1 MHVLTKVFVVLSV
14 VLSIVLSA
22 MTVVYAVNVDRV
34 RTAYVTL
41 QSKEAATN
49 AKYSDVASQAAT
61 AQSKAAA
68 QLADVQNQLNDAVA
82 RVRSLE
88 QEKANLLTAKNKAEA
103 ALSSIESKIAELG
116 ETARTQASLITSYR
130 DENSTLRN
138 NELNYRKQALEMDE
152 RLSDLE
158 SQREVLDQRFK
169 AAQEQIADL
178 QKQVAGGTAT
188 AAAGGTDQPFT
199 YAGPRIQGTVE
210 EVQQDPA
217 TGRQLV
223 RLNVGTNDR
232 VAKSMKFLVV
242 RDNQFLCNVVV
253 TQPDVRW
260 SIGVVD
266 SLNKKVDV
274 RPGDII
280 LSRAD

>member
-34 RTAYVTL
+34 RTAYVSL
-41 QSKEAATN
+41 QAQKAATD
-49 AKYSDVASQAAT
+49 AKYSDIASQDAT
-61 AQSKAAA
+61 ARAKAAA
-68 QLADVQNQLNDAVA
+68 QLADVQNQLNDAIA

-116 ETARTQASLITSYR
+116 ETARTQAGLIQSYR

-138 NELNYRKQALEMDE
+138 NELTYRKQALEMDA

-169 AAQEQIADL
+169 AAQEQIVDL
-178 QKQVAGGTAT
+178 QKQVSGGTAT
-188 AAAGGTDQPFT
+188 AASGGADQPFT
-199 YAGPRIQGTVE
+199 YSGPRIQGTVQ

-223 RLNVGTNDR
+223 RLNIGTNER
-232 VAKSMKFLVV
+232 VAKSMKFLVI

-266 SLNKKVDV
+266 SLNKAVDV
-274 RPGDII
+274 RPGDIV

>member
-34 RTAYVTL
+34 RAAYVSL
-41 QSKEAATN
+41 QAKEAATN
-49 AKYSDVASQAAT
+49 AKYGDIASQTAT
-61 AQSKAAA
+61 TNSKAAA
-68 QLADVQNQLNDAVA
+68 QLADVQNGLNDANA

-116 ETARTQASLITSYR
+116 ETVRTQASLITSYR
-130 DENSTLRN
+130 EENSALRN
-138 NELNYRKQALEMDE
+138 NELTYRQRGLEMDE
-152 RLSDLE
+152 RLADLE
-158 SQREVLDQRFK
+158 SQREVLDQRYK

-178 QKQVAGGTAT
+178 QKQVSGGTAT
-188 AAAGGTDQPFT
+188 AAGGATQPFV
-199 YAGPRIQGTVE
+199 YSGPRIQGTIE
-210 EVQQDPA
+210 EVKADPS

-223 RLNVGTNDR
+223 RINVGTNDR
-232 VAKSMKFLVV
+232 VAKSMKFLVI
-242 RDNQFLCNVVV
+242 RDSQFLCNVVV
-253 TQPDVRW
+253 TQPDLRW
-260 SIGVVD
+260 SIGVID
-266 SLNKKVDV
+266 TLNKTVDV
-274 RPGDII
+274 RPGDQI